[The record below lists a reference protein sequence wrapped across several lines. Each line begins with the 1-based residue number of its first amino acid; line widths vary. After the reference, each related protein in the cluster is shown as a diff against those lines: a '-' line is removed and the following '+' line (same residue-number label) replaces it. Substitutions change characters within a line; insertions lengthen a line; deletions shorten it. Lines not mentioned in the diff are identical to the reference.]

1 MRAARPQED
10 RYLAHAILFTRI
22 SRPIGT
28 SRARGYQP
36 AAVGDA
42 VADARPEIIFHLA
55 AQPLVRRGY
64 REPLATF
71 AANIMGTAHLL
82 DAARSCSSLRA
93 MVVVTSD
100 KCYGNPGEH
109 APFVESDPLG
119 GHDPYSAS
127 KACTELVAAA
137 WRDSYWRAP
146 GSPLLATA
154 RAGNVIGGGDWAE
167 DRLIPDLVRAAAS
180 GTAARIRN
188 PAAIR
193 PWQHV
198 LEPLAGYLQLGAAL
212 VAGEAKLAEA
222 WNFGPDPSDTLPVSS
237 LCDTLCPA
245 LGITWDH
252 ERSPQPAEAATL
264 WLDSG
269 KARNRLG
276 WKPRWPLTRALQM
289 TTDWYVRHGAG
300 EDARELCMAQ
310 IEAYCSG
317 ATR

>member
-1 MRAARPQED
+1 VEDLELSLRPAYTGRRVLVTGHTGFKGSWLCLWLERLGALTSGLALAPDTHPALFHDARVGTGLTD
-10 RYLAHAILFTRI
+10 SRLADIRDV
-22 SRPIGT
+22 
-28 SRARGYQP
+28 

-137 WRDSYWRAP
+137 WRDSYWRTP

-167 DRLIPDLVRAAAS
+167 DRLIPDLALTR
-180 GTAARIRN
+180 TAAR
-188 PAAIR
+188 
-193 PWQHV
+193 
-198 LEPLAGYLQLGAAL
+198 
-212 VAGEAKLAEA
+212 
-222 WNFGPDPSDTLPVSS
+222 
-237 LCDTLCPA
+237 
-245 LGITWDH
+245 
-252 ERSPQPAEAATL
+252 
-264 WLDSG
+264 
-269 KARNRLG
+269 
-276 WKPRWPLTRALQM
+276 
-289 TTDWYVRHGAG
+289 
-300 EDARELCMAQ
+300 
-310 IEAYCSG
+310 
-317 ATR
+317 